1 MPSGDFPDGCVLLG
15 MVAVN
20 SGRGEA
26 VIAASSE
33 GAIMKELTEEDEMPA
48 EEAVSVEES
57 FEMLMPVMAKI
68 GKATKVHGNSLCS
81 FELAVISSL
90 FGFDISSPHAI
101 LLSMRLH
108 WYTADF

>member
-1 MPSGDFPDGCVLLG
+1 
-15 MVAVN
+15 
-20 SGRGEA
+20 
-26 VIAASSE
+26 
-33 GAIMKELTEEDEMPA
+33 MPA